1 METVHPLYQHR
12 VHWSSRHR
20 AGLIPPQGKGSHWA
34 GVEPRSELNLGLEEE
49 AMPWAGVDSGLEEA
63 GADLSA
69 GVDSG
74 LEEEAGADLL
84 AGVDSGLEK
93 AAAGPLAGVD
103 SGLEEVIRPWSLM
116 TL

>member
-1 METVHPLYQHR
+1 MKLNLGLEPAATMETVHPLYQRR

-63 GADLSA
+63 GADL
-69 GVDSG
+69 
-74 LEEEAGADLL
+74 L